1 MRSTVMSWVSW
12 QGRGGGAKEDDEHLE
27 DLQKPKQRRFWNVGA
42 LLELSADAKENAALQ
57 AGAMPPTNGGRG
69 GALTA
74 VKPKRRFLS
83 IPKSPPKFL
92 LTFKSKEEEP
102 MTASGQPEEQSSAAT
117 VSGVARFWWA
127 NLRESMYDVVDT
139 EATVEDIS
147 VNNAETLPV
156 PQKVIEK
163 VERREVSR
171 RSVESEA
178 NIEIIKKRAAARN
191 QEVSQLQ
198 IEKIEPGDTSASE
211 QMRVNVDTTKNE
223 GVAAKEKEETH
234 VASVTLENGSAI
246 EPKIV
251 EEKTDIVVPS
261 NLNGDAEVGQMSDF
275 GDDTES
281 EQDLGPAIVVGE
293 SPYMS
298 SGAWQAIDKILSL
311 GLSNGSPQL
320 RFSRHL
326 RPMRKAI
333 AKATGLHG
341 VVSGKPKSGTL
352 ITQPE
357 EEMETLDEED
367 LGLIRRRIAA
377 IDRAR
382 KSVELKQE
390 EDAAGEQEGR
400 GLFGRRRKVDEWT
413 VVIPELSTDKDVPN
427 EDIGVRIQE
436 ESFDDAEARRTQER
450 VMEIDRLIKQ
460 SQARLLELACE
471 KDALQMRPN
480 PLYNYTTTKGG
491 NGTVKFSREFSFP
504 SETLV
509 EDYLDDLF
517 AHGRLIKMNHTHL
530 WKSGVGFDDD
540 EDESIGDDLLTPSAD
555 ASRLYSEYPQKIS
568 PPFERRSVNGNGGG
582 GSWILRQSIG
592 KGGSLGEKIGEAAE
606 IAGYKAVCTAVMS
619 SLARSISAI
628 HGMNIMDHS
637 DIRLFM
643 EQVPDLPPLSRT
655 MLPRNDYAEEAIK
668 GAMMKSRKRK
678 KKGGM
683 PKLSE
688 EAFIQRDA
696 IVETLLS
703 HCQISAPLL
712 KLFPLAWQRALLA
725 NMITL
730 ITHVISDFAEGI
742 ELQILGH
749 ALTFSFKPITES
761 DMIRHIGLADKGINH
776 RRTKPEE
783 FEAAVMATAEDVS
796 QGLKILDRWHERA
809 LGSGMLRAQIANLI
823 ARLVLTLADE
833 VLSGARMDLWAAQ
846 AGGPRVLGGL
856 EYRTTPTPTPAPT
869 QTEQ

>member
-298 SGAWQAIDKILSL
+298 SGA
-311 GLSNGSPQL
+311 
-320 RFSRHL
+320 
-326 RPMRKAI
+326 
-333 AKATGLHG
+333 
-341 VVSGKPKSGTL
+341 VS
-352 ITQPE
+352 
-357 EEMETLDEED
+357 
-367 LGLIRRRIAA
+367 
-377 IDRAR
+377 
-382 KSVELKQE
+382 
-390 EDAAGEQEGR
+390 
-400 GLFGRRRKVDEWT
+400 
-413 VVIPELSTDKDVPN
+413 
-427 EDIGVRIQE
+427 
-436 ESFDDAEARRTQER
+436 ES
-450 VMEIDRLIKQ
+450 
-460 SQARLLELACE
+460 LAC
-471 KDALQMRPN
+471 
-480 PLYNYTTTKGG
+480 G
-491 NGTVKFSREFSFP
+491 
-504 SETLV
+504 
-509 EDYLDDLF
+509 
-517 AHGRLIKMNHTHL
+517 
-530 WKSGVGFDDD
+530 
-540 EDESIGDDLLTPSAD
+540 
-555 ASRLYSEYPQKIS
+555 
-568 PPFERRSVNGNGGG
+568 
-582 GSWILRQSIG
+582 
-592 KGGSLGEKIGEAAE
+592 
-606 IAGYKAVCTAVMS
+606 
-619 SLARSISAI
+619 
-628 HGMNIMDHS
+628 
-637 DIRLFM
+637 
-643 EQVPDLPPLSRT
+643 
-655 MLPRNDYAEEAIK
+655 
-668 GAMMKSRKRK
+668 
-678 KKGGM
+678 
-683 PKLSE
+683 
-688 EAFIQRDA
+688 
-696 IVETLLS
+696 
-703 HCQISAPLL
+703 
-712 KLFPLAWQRALLA
+712 
-725 NMITL
+725 
-730 ITHVISDFAEGI
+730 
-742 ELQILGH
+742 
-749 ALTFSFKPITES
+749 
-761 DMIRHIGLADKGINH
+761 
-776 RRTKPEE
+776 
-783 FEAAVMATAEDVS
+783 
-796 QGLKILDRWHERA
+796 
-809 LGSGMLRAQIANLI
+809 
-823 ARLVLTLADE
+823 
-833 VLSGARMDLWAAQ
+833 
-846 AGGPRVLGGL
+846 
-856 EYRTTPTPTPAPT
+856 
-869 QTEQ
+869 